1 MDGSRSTTMTEP
13 GKVSK
18 GGTWR
23 KSPAQLVDLFAAVLP
38 NESNIEKR
46 QMFGYPCAFVNG
58 NMFTG
63 LHQESLIVR
72 LAEDQRTNLIKEDG
86 ASQFEPMPGRVMREY
101 VSLPDAI
108 LNNRSRLVEIVA
120 SAIDY
125 AASLPPKVKKPRKKK
140 VS

>member
-1 MDGSRSTTMTEP
+1 MTKP

-18 GGTWR
+18 ESTWR
-23 KSPAQLVDLFAAVLP
+23 KSPARLVDLFAAVLP
-38 NESNIEKR
+38 EEPDIEKR

-72 LAEDQRTNLIKEDG
+72 LAEEDRLRLVNEDG
-86 ASQFEPMPGRVMREY
+86 AAQFEPMPGRIMKEY

-108 LNNRSRLVEIVA
+108 LDNRSRLTQIVA
-120 SAIDY
+120 SSKDY
-125 AASLPPKVKKPRKKK
+125 AASLPPKVKKPRNRKAGPR
-140 VS
+140 